1 MRVVLCECETWPFTL
16 REDPGVSVFENMLLR
31 EIFEPKKVRGKGK

>member
-16 REDPGVSVFENMLLR
+16 KEDHGIRVLEDMLLSK
-31 EIFEPKKVRGKGK
+31 IFGPKKDEVRG